1 MTDREELRERLKA
14 LEDEYYSLSLSDLY
28 ADTDGDNT
36 VNGRNGD

>member
-28 ADTDGDNT
+28 ADTDGDDT
-36 VNGRNGD
+36 DTDR